1 MKLLHIITAACANMS
16 NRFGHVMHI
25 KAKRQMLQEI
35 QVKKKYVCV
44 LNESCL
50 IVIVYC
56 CATLCV
62 CVGRG
67 HQKHEARTDR

>member
-35 QVKKKYVCV
+35 QVKKNIYMCV

-62 CVGRG
+62 CGEG
-67 HQKHEARTDR
+67 PPKT